1 MGLLLSCISLLAW
14 PTVQNEYLK
23 RVKMFDVI
31 SFICNP
37 LPLKKNTNTSE
48 IQNSAY
54 IEKKK

>member
-1 MGLLLSCISLLAW
+1 
-14 PTVQNEYLK
+14 
-23 RVKMFDVI
+23 MFDVI

-54 IEKKK
+54 IEKKKWSAVILDINLADSNDALC